1 MTEPT
6 NGTFDPRRYWED
18 RLQAH
23 PDITGVGY
31 LGRSP
36 AFIEVQYRSRMRR
49 IEKALRRH
57 GLNDLTGRAVL
68 DAGSGIGIWL
78 DFWHRHHAST
88 VAGLDFAEA
97 SVNRLRERFPGDVI
111 VQADLTASALPLPP
125 SARYDLISAFDVLL
139 HIVTPEGFRQ
149 AIANLAQHCAPGG
162 WLIISDPINSGT
174 GYSPPYPPAD
184 YQRVRSLAEYCDALV
199 ACGFAIA
206 SIDPA
211 SVVLSTPTE
220 GPNRFIF
227 ETHRLWWRASGL
239 WANTNALSRLAGA
252 PGLMLDQLACNLVAG
267 ERAPGAKLIFA
278 RKSD

>member
-49 IEKALRRH
+49 IEKALRRL
-57 GLNDLTGRAVL
+57 GLSDLTGRAVL

-78 DFWHRHHAST
+78 DFWHRHHATT

-139 HIVTPEGFRQ
+139 HIVTPEGFVQ
-149 AIANLAQHCAPGG
+149 AIANLASRSAPGG
-162 WLIISDPINSGT
+162 WLVVSDAIVAGT
-174 GYSPPYPPAD
+174 RYAPPYPPAD
-184 YQRVRSLAEYCDALV
+184 YQRVRTLADYREALEANGFEIVSL
-199 ACGFAIA
+199 
-206 SIDPA
+206 DPA
-211 SVVLSTPTE
+211 TVFLSTPLE
-220 GPNRFIF
+220 GSSRITFESLRF
-227 ETHRLWWRASGL
+227 WWRASGA
-239 WANTNALSRLAGA
+239 WANFNLPSRVLGPPTIA
-252 PGLMLDQLACNLVAG
+252 LDQMACNLMRG
-267 ERAPGAKLIFA
+267 ERAPGAKLLFA
-278 RKSD
+278 RHAR